1 MNRTPRAL
9 NRLLL
14 GLLGLLLIGGGG
26 GLLWISLDGVAARRW
41 QSAAPGIIDSI
52 QAFGADT
59 ALPGQSQS
67 WIWVLLAAA
76 MVLGIVVLTLWAA
89 AQGRGRTGTLISEYD
104 EDGAPGRIAISGA
117 VAEQSLREALQE
129 NPDVAAAAVSTYE
142 VRGSSA
148 LRIRINPR
156 RGAAPH
162 LIAADATALVEALD
176 AALGRQTVVLISID
190 AGRRLRFSRG
200 DRVR

>member
-9 NRLLL
+9 NRILL
-14 GLLGLLLIGGGG
+14 GLIGLILMGLGG
-26 GLLWISLDGVAARRW
+26 GLLWLSLDSGAARRW
-41 QSAAPGIIDSI
+41 QGFASDVLDRI

-67 WIWVLLAAA
+67 WIWPLLVVAMLVAIVLL
-76 MVLGIVVLTLWAA
+76 VLWAA
-89 AQGRGRTGTLISEYD
+89 AQGRGRTGTLVSEYD
-104 EDGAPGRIAISGA
+104 DDGAPGRVAISGA
-117 VAEQSLREALQE
+117 VAEQALRSALQE
-129 NPDVAAAAVSTYE
+129 EPDVAAAAVSTYD

-156 RGAAPH
+156 QGAAPH
-162 LIAADATALVEALD
+162 LIAADATRLVEALD
-176 AALGRQTVVLISID
+176 TALGRKPSVLISID
-190 AGRRLRFSRG
+190 AGRKLRFNRE

>member
-1 MNRTPRAL
+1 M
-9 NRLLL
+9 
-14 GLLGLLLIGGGG
+14 
-26 GLLWISLDGVAARRW
+26 
-41 QSAAPGIIDSI
+41 
-52 QAFGADT
+52 
-59 ALPGQSQS
+59 
-67 WIWVLLAAA
+67 
-76 MVLGIVVLTLWAA
+76 
-89 AQGRGRTGTLISEYD
+89 
-104 EDGAPGRIAISGA
+104 
-117 VAEQSLREALQE
+117 AEQSLREALQE

>member
-9 NRLLL
+9 NRILL
-14 GLLGLLLIGGGG
+14 GLIGLILMGLGG
-26 GLLWISLDGVAARRW
+26 GLLWLSLDSGAARRW
-41 QSAAPGIIDSI
+41 QGFAPDVLDRI

-67 WIWVLLAAA
+67 WIWPLLVVAMLVAIVLL
-76 MVLGIVVLTLWAA
+76 VLWAA
-89 AQGRGRTGTLISEYD
+89 AQGRGRTGTLVSEYD
-104 EDGAPGRIAISGA
+104 DDGAPGRVAISGA
-117 VAEQSLREALQE
+117 VAEQALRSALQE
-129 NPDVAAAAVSTYE
+129 EPDVAAAAVSTYD

-156 RGAAPH
+156 QGAAPH
-162 LIAADATALVEALD
+162 LIAADATRLVEALD
-176 AALGRQTVVLISID
+176 TALGRKPSVLISID
-190 AGRRLRFSRG
+190 AGRKLRFNRE

>member
-9 NRLLL
+9 NRFLL
-14 GLLGLLLIGGGG
+14 GLLGLILIGLGG
-26 GLLWISLDGVAARRW
+26 GLLWLSLDSGAARRW
-41 QSAAPGIIDSI
+41 QGFAPGLLERVE
-52 QAFGADT
+52 AFGADT

-67 WIWVLLAAA
+67 WIWPLLVVA
-76 MVLGIVVLTLWAA
+76 MVVAIVFLVLWAA

-104 EDGAPGRIAISGA
+104 DDGAPGRVAISGA
-117 VAEQSLREALQE
+117 VAEQALRSALQE
-129 NPDVAAAAVSTYE
+129 NPDVAAAAVSTYD

-156 RGAAPH
+156 QGAAPH
-162 LIAADATALVEALD
+162 LIAADATHLVEALD
-176 AALGRQTVVLISID
+176 AALGREPAVLISID
-190 AGRRLRFSRG
+190 AGRKLRFNRE